1 MASAF
6 SELCDAYV
14 DPESGYRPCHKI
26 VHDSECTNDGQQS
39 KLVNFSSEDPAIDVI
54 KYDVNPAVASPA
66 VSVSVR
72 AWSSWQKMATQK
84 TYVDLNGIYEHN
96 NTTYKDFGE
105 HLPLHVRGLK
115 QEMMGTFT
123 TVTGATI
130 PALVPQMTSLL
141 ETTVSDNTAHNVFS
155 CAMDILEN
163 MKVELKSDANLTKC
177 ASYLLLILVALVGM
191 SPRLHANLIT
201 KRLKMCQML
210 QCIILL
216 GFVRETQAR
225 RPDFEKSRAG
235 SEFLRRRD
243 PYSADEPFRFKY
255 HLREKLPTGDIMNVK
270 YDVTRFNTT
279 RVLDEM
285 EAIEHVRCVNES
297 LIIILA
303 QDYRATDVMGEFHI
317 NAVVNGGLEWN
328 CTDASGQKAPF
339 SRLVHGAKIVGA
351 DIVLNTSLCSPFES
365 FSRED
370 IEVWTERERGEQSTR
385 GKGNPTQAART
396 QMLWNAGADDEVGG
410 SGSSYEDD
418 DDKGFSPRQWLASQ
432 HDDAEMRE
440 TGVAS
445 FPPSLLLPHSLPF
458 ASLPQKTNNEL
469 EICGD
474 SVRVQAWS
482 VSCAGCAL
490 GPSS

>member
-1 MASAF
+1 M
-6 SELCDAYV
+6 
-14 DPESGYRPCHKI
+14 
-26 VHDSECTNDGQQS
+26 
-39 KLVNFSSEDPAIDVI
+39 
-54 KYDVNPAVASPA
+54 
-66 VSVSVR
+66 
-72 AWSSWQKMATQK
+72 
-84 TYVDLNGIYEHN
+84 
-96 NTTYKDFGE
+96 
-105 HLPLHVRGLK
+105 
-115 QEMMGTFT
+115 
-123 TVTGATI
+123 
-130 PALVPQMTSLL
+130 
-141 ETTVSDNTAHNVFS
+141 
-155 CAMDILEN
+155 
-163 MKVELKSDANLTKC
+163 
-177 ASYLLLILVALVGM
+177 
-191 SPRLHANLIT
+191 
-201 KRLKMCQML
+201 
-210 QCIILL
+210 
-216 GFVRETQAR
+216 
-225 RPDFEKSRAG
+225 
-235 SEFLRRRD
+235 
-243 PYSADEPFRFKY
+243 
-255 HLREKLPTGDIMNVK
+255 
-270 YDVTRFNTT
+270 
-279 RVLDEM
+279 
-285 EAIEHVRCVNES
+285 NES

-445 FPPSLLLPHSLPF
+445 FPPSLLLPHSLPH
-458 ASLPQKTNNEL
+458 
-469 EICGD
+469 